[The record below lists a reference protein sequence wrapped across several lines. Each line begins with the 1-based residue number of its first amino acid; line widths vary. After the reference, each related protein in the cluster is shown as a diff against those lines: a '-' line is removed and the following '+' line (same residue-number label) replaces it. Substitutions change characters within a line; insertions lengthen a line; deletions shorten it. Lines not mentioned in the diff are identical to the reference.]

1 MQAICG
7 RVAEWQ
13 FVDIC
18 ELIAKILG
26 LFMHLIITHCLFNS
40 ATERPSPTLQ
50 CCLFA

>member
-18 ELIAKILG
+18 ELIAETSRAIYAPNYTT
-26 LFMHLIITHCLFNS
+26 LFV
-40 ATERPSPTLQ
+40 
-50 CCLFA
+50 